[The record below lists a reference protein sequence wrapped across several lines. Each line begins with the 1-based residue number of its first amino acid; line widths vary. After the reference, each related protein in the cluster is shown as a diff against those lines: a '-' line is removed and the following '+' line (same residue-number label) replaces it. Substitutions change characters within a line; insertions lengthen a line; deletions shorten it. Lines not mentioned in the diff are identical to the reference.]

1 MGIFDLGKKKEEAPK
16 STLPVDDV
24 LRMKEKGFTNN
35 QIVQA
40 LQRNGYKMHQVFDAM
55 NQADLK
61 SAGLVEGAVSPELA
75 EQSLAQP
82 IEQDTIPDLPNE
94 QVAEEEPQQAV
105 PQERYEEHIEE
116 VAEAIIEEKWE
127 DLMKSI
133 NKLLEWKEEMENKMA
148 SVEQSMKDLKEN
160 FSNLQRSVFGK
171 VAEYDKSMKSVG
183 ADIQAME
190 TVFQK
195 VLPTLTDN
203 VNELSRLTRKAKDK
217 EKK

>member
-16 STLPVDDV
+16 STAPVDDV
-24 LRMKEKGFTNN
+24 LKMKGQRFTNN

-40 LQRNGYKMHQVFDAM
+40 LQRNGYKMHQIFDAM

-61 SAGLVEGAVSPELA
+61 SAGPIEGAVPSDLA
-75 EQSLAQP
+75 EASLSQP
-82 IEQDTIPDLPNE
+82 VEQDAIQDFPGG
-94 QVAEEEPQQAV
+94 QIGEEERQQTV
-105 PQERYEEHIEE
+105 PQERYEEHVEE

-133 NKLLEWKEEMENKMA
+133 NRLLEWKEEMENKMA

-160 FSNLQRSVFGK
+160 FSNVQRSVLGK

-183 ADIQAME
+183 VDIQAME

-203 VNELSRLTRKAKDK
+203 VNELSRLTRKAK

>member
-1 MGIFDLGKKKEEAPK
+1 MGIFDLGKKKEEAPR
-16 STLPVDDV
+16 SAATPVDDV
-24 LRMKEKGFTNN
+24 LRMKGNGFTNN
-35 QIVQA
+35 QIVQT
-40 LQRNGYKMHQVFDAM
+40 LQRNGYKMHQIYDAM

-61 SAGLVEGAVSPELA
+61 SAGPIEGAVPQELA
-75 EQSLAQP
+75 EPSLGQP
-82 IEQDTIPDLPNE
+82 AEQDNIPDLPNE
-94 QVAEEEPQQAV
+94 QPIREEQV
-105 PQERYEEHIEE
+105 PQERYEEHFEE

-148 SVEQSMKDLKEN
+148 AVEQSVKDLNGN
-160 FSNLQRSVFGK
+160 FEGLQRSIIGK

-203 VNELSRLTRKAKDK
+203 VNELSRLTKKASG
-217 EKK
+217 KK

>member
-16 STLPVDDV
+16 SATTPVGEV
-24 LRMKEKGFTNN
+24 LRMKGQGFTNN

-40 LQRNGYKMHQVFDAM
+40 LQRNGYKMHQIFDAM
-55 NQADLK
+55 NQADLR
-61 SAGLVEGAVSPELA
+61 SAGPVEGSVPPELA
-75 EQSLAQP
+75 EPSLGQSA
-82 IEQDTIPDLPNE
+82 EQDNIPDLPGE
-94 QVAEEEPQQAV
+94 QPIQQEQQA
-105 PQERYEEHIEE
+105 PQERYEERVEE

-133 NKLLEWKEEMENKMA
+133 NKLLEWKEEMGNKMA
-148 SVEQSMKDLKEN
+148 AVEQSVNDLKEN
-160 FSNLQRSVFGK
+160 FEGLQRSVIGK

-203 VNELSRLTRKAKDK
+203 VNELSRLTKKAKG
-217 EKK
+217 KK

>member
-16 STLPVDDV
+16 STVPVDEV
-24 LRMKEKGFTNN
+24 LRMKEQGFTNN

-55 NQADLK
+55 NQADLR
-61 SAGLVEGAVSPELA
+61 SAGPVEGAVPAELA
-75 EQSLAQP
+75 EPSLGQP
-82 IEQDTIPDLPNE
+82 VEQDSIPDLPSG
-94 QVAEEEPQQAV
+94 QLAEEEPQQA
-105 PQERYEEHIEE
+105 PQERYEEHVEE

-133 NKLLEWKEEMENKMA
+133 NKLLEWKEEMENRMA
-148 SVEQSMKDLKEN
+148 AVEQSMKDLKEN
-160 FSNLQRSVFGK
+160 FSSLQRSVFGK

-203 VNELSRLTRKAKDK
+203 VNELSRLTKKAK

>member
-1 MGIFDLGKKKEEAPK
+1 MGIFDLGKKREEAPK
-16 STLPVDDV
+16 STVPVDEV
-24 LRMKEKGFTNN
+24 LRMKGQGFTNN

-40 LQRNGYKMHQVFDAM
+40 LQRNGYKTHQIFDAM
-55 NQADLK
+55 NQADLR
-61 SAGLVEGAVSPELA
+61 SAGPVEGAVPSELA
-75 EQSLAQP
+75 EPSLGQP
-82 IEQDTIPDLPNE
+82 VEQDNIPDLPAE
-94 QVAEEEPQQAV
+94 QPVEEEQAQ
-105 PQERYEEHIEE
+105 PERYEEHVEE

-148 SVEQSMKDLKEN
+148 AVEQSMKDLKEN

-190 TVFQK
+190 SVFQK

-203 VNELSRLTRKAKDK
+203 VNELSRLTKKAK

>member
-1 MGIFDLGKKKEEAPK
+1 MGIFDLGKRKEEAPK
-16 STLPVDDV
+16 STVPVDEV
-24 LRMKEKGFTNN
+24 LGMKEQGFTNN

-40 LQRNGYKMHQVFDAM
+40 LQRNGYKMHQIFDAM
-55 NQADLK
+55 NQADLR
-61 SAGLVEGAVSPELA
+61 SAGPIEGAVSPEMA

-82 IEQDTIPDLPNE
+82 VEQDIIPDLPNE
-94 QVAEEEPQQAV
+94 QVSEEEPQQAS
-105 PQERYEEHIEE
+105 QERYEEHVEE

-148 SVEQSMKDLKEN
+148 SVEQSMKDLKDN
-160 FSNLQRSVFGK
+160 FSSLQRSVFGK

-183 ADIQAME
+183 SDIQAME

-203 VNELSRLTRKAKDK
+203 VNELSRLTKKAK